1 MGQMN
6 NWTIRGRL
14 TSDGAFRSPCDGAYR
29 WRRRGGR
36 LCMAV
41 TLSVLAGSPAQA
53 QTCPGAGNPPTPTE
67 VTVTAVP
74 MVVESTTADYFV
86 LHASHDVDGAS
97 DSPLVGQQRFA
108 DSVYQSQ

>member
-14 TSDGAFRSPCDGAYR
+14 TSDGAFRSPATARIAGAVVVA
-29 WRRRGGR
+29 
-36 LCMAV
+36 LVLAV

-74 MVVESTTADYFV
+74 MVVTSTTADYFV